1 MRTGPDAKLRP
12 ALFVSYPNGVSE
24 HQVIGERMMR
34 KMLAMLTAVLVLCLA
49 AGCGNDKEKGQN
61 RDKDKPRAGEMAK

>member
-1 MRTGPDAKLRP
+1 MRP
-12 ALFVSYPNGVSE
+12 ALFVLPFAPRALYLNGATKS
-24 HQVIGERMMR
+24 HATGELVMR
-34 KMLAMLTAVLVLCLA
+34 KMLAVLTAVLVLCLA